1 MFACAITAW
10 SLYATLFSEEIMGYP
25 YWLRLS
31 VVLGLFGSGIA
42 TLVIGAMAC
51 HYTIP
56 LKTHA

>member
-1 MFACAITAW
+1 MFACADTAW
-10 SLYATLFSEEIMGYP
+10 SLYAILFSEEIVGYP

-51 HYTIP
+51 HYIIP
-56 LKTHA
+56 PKTHN